1 MSSIIRNNNIE
12 KHPCSIADIENEI
25 KIAEEK
31 QERSTVIKLKR
42 QLKKMLIMNIQII
55 LEKCLRKID

>member
-1 MSSIIRNNNIE
+1 MSSIIRNNNTE

-42 QLKKMLIMNIQII
+42 QLKKFPETFLCVICQ
-55 LEKCLRKID
+55 DVGAAGQ